1 MMHEDDDCNYWW
13 DAKHTIPVEMKKG
26 GGAVIPVEM
35 KKGGGAVPREQ
46 KKVGEE
52 EIVGAKK
59 GWRAGQKEPGCSC
72 APDVCCDLCSPV
84 ANAAR

>member
-1 MMHEDDDCNYWW
+1 MMHEDDDWNYWW

-52 EIVGAKK
+52 EIVVLSAFVQPVSEKV
-59 GWRAGQKEPGCSC
+59 A
-72 APDVCCDLCSPV
+72 ADVV
-84 ANAAR
+84 HAR